1 MEKIRVKLQFKDEE
15 GKNKTLTVDSPK
27 ADLNDKT
34 VKEAMDKMITSKVL
48 ANKNGPVVA
57 KAKAYKEIVNQEDYD
72 ILDQSEIEEVE

>member
-1 MEKIRVKLQFKDEE
+1 
-15 GKNKTLTVDSPK
+15 
-27 ADLNDKT
+27 
-34 VKEAMDKMITSKVL
+34 MITSKVL